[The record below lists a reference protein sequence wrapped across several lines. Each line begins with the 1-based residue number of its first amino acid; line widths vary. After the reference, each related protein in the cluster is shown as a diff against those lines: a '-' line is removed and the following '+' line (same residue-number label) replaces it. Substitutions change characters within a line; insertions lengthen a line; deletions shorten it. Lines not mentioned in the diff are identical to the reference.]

1 VISIRA
7 LNKHIIINRL
17 SQLSLAILL
26 FLFLAGLL
34 WFSDQQSQQLRQQQQ
49 EAVAQMLKEH
59 LGLAATMG
67 LKLNEQQQLQWLA
80 QSLSESPLL
89 NGVWIH
95 RADGTLMAESTET
108 IAADPPAPETSPDNK
123 ITTDASTA
131 TTPANVTEPSEA
143 SSLAKSPAE
152 SMLLVT
158 EIRQDK
164 LLGYLKL
171 SLNKD
176 KFIAP
181 IVAIQQQQLQWH
193 QWSLVVAGIIG
204 FLLARAS
211 SQKRARYQ
219 LRSLVW
225 RSQKKQAA
233 ANKKSDTSNSTDS
246 SD

>member
-1 VISIRA
+1 VVNIRA

-26 FLFLAGLL
+26 LLFLGGLL
-34 WFSDQQSQQLRQQQQ
+34 WFSSQQSQQLRQQQEQ
-49 EAVAQMLKEH
+49 AITQLLKQQ
-59 LGLAATMG
+59 LALAATMG

-80 QSLSESPLL
+80 QSLNESPLL

-95 RADGTLMAESTET
+95 RADGTLMAESTE
-108 IAADPPAPETSPDNK
+108 AAP
-123 ITTDASTA
+123 TDSI
-131 TTPANVTEPSEA
+131 
-143 SSLAKSPAE
+143 
-152 SMLLVT
+152 LLVS

-171 SLNKD
+171 SLNKHELIEP
-176 KFIAP
+176 IA
-181 IVAIQQQQLQWH
+181 AIQDQQLKWH
-193 QWSLVVAGIIG
+193 QWSLVLAGVIG

-219 LRSLVW
+219 LRNLVW

-233 ANKKSDTSNSTDS
+233 AQQQLLQS
-246 SD
+246 SDPDNKN

>member
-1 VISIRA
+1 MISIRA

-26 FLFLAGLL
+26 LLFLASLL

-49 EAVAQMLKEH
+49 QAVTELLKQQ

-67 LKLNEQQQLQWLA
+67 LKLNQQQQLQWLA

-95 RADGTLMAESTET
+95 RADGTLMAESTK
-108 IAADPPAPETSPDNK
+108 AMPG
-123 ITTDASTA
+123 
-131 TTPANVTEPSEA
+131 
-143 SSLAKSPAE
+143 E
-152 SMLLVT
+152 SILLVT
-158 EIRQDK
+158 EVRQDK

-171 SLNKD
+171 SLNKNE
-176 KFIAP
+176 FIAP

-193 QWSLVVAGIIG
+193 QWSLVLAGIIG
-204 FLLARAS
+204 FLLARAL

-219 LRSLVW
+219 LRNSVW
-225 RSQKKQAA
+225 RNQKKQAA
-233 ANKKSDTSNSTDS
+233 KQQLIAHNSPDIS
-246 SD
+246 EK